1 MWRDIATQIAE
12 KCVDP
17 GTKRPYTVGM
27 VEKAMQEIHYSVKP
41 GKNAKAQA
49 VEVIRLLQEKKTM
62 PIERAKMRVRIT
74 MPNKDGKKMKEKFT
88 ALVDDVEDEDWNQEL
103 VEISSL
109 LTDSCNRVDSTST
122 EKTLQQI
129 EIQAAELKQNE
140 ANL

>member
-88 ALVDDVEDEDWNQEL
+88 ALVDDVEDEDWSDEWEL
-103 VEISSL
+103 VG
-109 LTDSCNRVDSTST
+109 
-122 EKTLQQI
+122 
-129 EIQAAELKQNE
+129 AAGI
-140 ANL
+140 